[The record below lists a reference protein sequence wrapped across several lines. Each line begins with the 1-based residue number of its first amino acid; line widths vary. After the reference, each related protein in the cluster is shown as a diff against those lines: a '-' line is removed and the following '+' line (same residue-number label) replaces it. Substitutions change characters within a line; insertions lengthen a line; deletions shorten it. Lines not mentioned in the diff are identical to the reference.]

1 MSGGIH
7 AYLKKMAR
15 LTGRK
20 KSPKL
25 VKKSAPIMLP
35 QEVQHAVDSARYMA
49 RTPTQNGPRVIV
61 SMVGLGRLVVQDTT
75 DLEARILRAWPELD
89 PAQVARVIRAI
100 NVGVANELA
109 QPGLSFRLP
118 DSAKPWMERFKD

>member
-75 DLEARILRAWPELD
+75 IWKRGFCGHGQNWTRHRWP
-89 PAQVARVIRAI
+89 A
-100 NVGVANELA
+100 
-109 QPGLSFRLP
+109 
-118 DSAKPWMERFKD
+118 